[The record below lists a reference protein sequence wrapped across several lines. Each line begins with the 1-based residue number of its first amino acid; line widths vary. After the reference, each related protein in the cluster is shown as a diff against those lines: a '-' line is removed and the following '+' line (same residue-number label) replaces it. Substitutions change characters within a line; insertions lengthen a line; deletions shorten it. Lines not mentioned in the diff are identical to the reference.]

1 LALAVIGL
9 IPSQGGSIM
18 PKAHAT
24 IPSKIKFENTELSI
38 IDRDGR
44 PWIASTDLAIALGY
58 SRSDEVG
65 RIYRRSSDEFNSEMT
80 LTAKLALRGQV
91 APTQHRLFSPRGA
104 HLIAMFART
113 PKAKAFRKWVLDVL
127 EGMESKP
134 VPVRAHTRKKPV
146 KKPEHTKTPIERW
159 DEAQSYHRA
168 KQNNIRA
175 ELRELFRSTLA
186 ESKRLTPLSL
196 TWGEAGAT
204 FPKAERLMTEAS
216 IQAFGNNN
224 EEALRNLYEA
234 ASLYR
239 DTLKNLEGKAL
250 IPWH

>member
-1 LALAVIGL
+1 MTNL
-9 IPSQGGSIM
+9 IP
-18 PKAHAT
+18 HT
-24 IPSKIKFENTELSI
+24 INSSVINQ
-38 IDRDGR
+38 
-44 PWIASTDLAIALGY
+44 
-58 SRSDEVG
+58 
-65 RIYRRSSDEFNSEMT
+65 RSSDGFISATAMCNAADKLLADYRRLSSTNEYLCALSNDMGNPITDLIQIKRGGRPAEQGTWVHPKVALHLAQWLSPEFAVQVTNWVYDWMT
-80 LTAKLALRGQV
+80 GQAPV
-91 APTQHRLFSPRGA
+91 A
-104 HLIAMFART
+104 
-113 PKAKAFRKWVLDVL
+113 
-127 EGMESKP
+127 
-134 VPVRAHTRKKPV
+134 VRAHTRKKPV

-175 ELRELFRSTLA
+175 ELRELIRSTLA

-239 DTLKNLEGKAL
+239 DTLKSLEGKAL

>member
-1 LALAVIGL
+1 
-9 IPSQGGSIM
+9 M

-24 IPSKIKFENTELSI
+24 IPSKITFENTELSI

-44 PWIASTDLAIALGY
+44 PWIASSDLAKALGY
-58 SRSDEVG
+58 DRTDKVSQVYQRN
-65 RIYRRSSDEFNSEMT
+65 SDEFNEEMSQT
-80 LTAKLALRGQV
+80 LKMKVRGQV

-134 VPVRAHTRKKPV
+134 VTVRAHTRKKPTISTEERARAALD
-146 KKPEHTKTPIERW
+146 KLRDSRDTKH
-159 DEAQSYHRA
+159 S
-168 KQNNIRA
+168 NIRA
-175 ELRELFRSTLA
+175 ELRDLFRSTLA
-186 ESKRLTPLSL
+186 ESKRLAPLSL
-196 TWGEAGAT
+196 TWGEAGST

-216 IQAFGNNN
+216 IQAFSNNN